1 MLKDAAW
8 ILIIVITSLGCFQLG
23 VQLWDLFPR

>member
-8 ILIIVITSLGCFQLG
+8 ILIIVVASLGCFQLG
-23 VQLWDLFPR
+23 VQLWDLFTY